1 MAAVKEMSKSET
13 KIDLTPM
20 IDCSFLLII
29 FFICLPFK
37 SLASK
42 LAAFLPTDKGINP
55 TPQEPPTEIRI
66 QVHIMARKEVD
77 KMWGPE
83 GQQQKIQMPTQVA
96 YKVGDRETDSLE
108 KVKQWI
114 IDAKKAGEG
123 AEGAKIVGEIKAGHK
138 TPHKYIVAV
147 LNKFAEIGMEKVDF
161 YGTQIPP
168 PELRRTQLLPYPKKN
183 YLTAD

>member
-1 MAAVKEMSKSET
+1 MSAVKEMSKDDT

-37 SLASK
+37 TLASK

-55 TPQEPPTEIRI
+55 TPQEPPAEIRI
-66 QVHIMARKEVD
+66 QVHIMARKEVE
-77 KMWGPE
+77 KTWGPPGHE
-83 GQQQKIQMPTQVA
+83 QQIQMPTQVV
-96 YKVGDRETDSLE
+96 YKVGDRETEDLE
-108 KVKQWI
+108 RVKQYI
-114 IDAKKAGEG
+114 VDARKAGEG
-123 AEGAKIVGEIKAGHK
+123 AEGTKIVGEIKAGHK
-138 TPHKYIVAV
+138 TPHKYIIAV
-147 LNKFAEIGMEKVDF
+147 LNKFAEVGMDKVDF

-183 YLTAD
+183 YLTSD